1 MCATLEE
8 KQRGER
14 EVKEGNSA
22 GTTVGS
28 SAKYEGSSNKLDIK
42 LACFAI
48 IIKFDVDSSNMIWG

>member
-28 SAKYEGSSNKLDIK
+28 SAKYEGSSNKL
-42 LACFAI
+42 ACFTI